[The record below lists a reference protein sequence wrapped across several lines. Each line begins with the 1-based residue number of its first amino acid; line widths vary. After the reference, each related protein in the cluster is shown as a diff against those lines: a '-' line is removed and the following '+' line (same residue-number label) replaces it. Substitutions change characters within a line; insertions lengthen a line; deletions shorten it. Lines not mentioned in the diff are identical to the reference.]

1 MVMAQW
7 RAVIFIGAWL
17 LSVAAVAAVDARVDR
32 TTFPVTDSL
41 RVVFETDQS
50 VDGSPDWSPLNA
62 DFEILGT
69 SQSTSVNIINGR
81 MRRAATWNVDLMAR
95 RPGMLIVP
103 SIRIGSES
111 TRPIGLKVQAGVVD
125 ADGVPAGDAFLEVEV
140 DSAAPYVQEQL
151 IFTIRL
157 FRRVTL
163 SNASLTEPS
172 ISGGDIAVERLGDDI
187 GYETRRGNTTFA
199 VVERR
204 YAMFAQ
210 SSGLAVIQPLLF
222 EGRAGSASRSAFD
235 PFSRGRVVRARS
247 KPIEIDV
254 RPIPDAFAGRVW
266 LPASQLLLVES
277 MSDGGNEFRVG
288 EPVTRTLTLR
298 ANGLAANQLP
308 EIASQAPDGIKQ
320 YPDQPVLENRPSADG
335 VRGIRQEKVALIP
348 ARAGM
353 MTLPAVTVPWWNTRT
368 DELEYARLAERVIN
382 VLPASG
388 AAGNQSSSLLE
399 APVASVAK
407 PNGLSLDMPAKSSD
421 MRWRWVSGALAVG
434 WLATVLVWWYRSRRK
449 PLPAAV
455 LAKPSQRQ
463 LRRNLERACQ
473 SNMAVDAQQ
482 ALLAWAGQRWPG
494 SQIRSLGQF
503 AARLEGELQGEVHLL
518 SQALYA
524 ESDRTWSGEKLWQL
538 FEEFGRARS
547 ARVTPP
553 DPQLEPMYL
562 RR

>member
-157 FRRVTL
+157 FRRVTM

-210 SSGLAVIQPLLF
+210 SSGPAVIQPLLF
-222 EGRAGSASRSAFD
+222 EGRAGSASRSVFG

-254 RPIPDAFAGRVW
+254 RPIPDACAGRVW

-277 MSDGGNEFRVG
+277 MSYCGN
-288 EPVTRTLTLR
+288 
-298 ANGLAANQLP
+298 
-308 EIASQAPDGIKQ
+308 
-320 YPDQPVLENRPSADG
+320 
-335 VRGIRQEKVALIP
+335 
-348 ARAGM
+348 
-353 MTLPAVTVPWWNTRT
+353 
-368 DELEYARLAERVIN
+368 
-382 VLPASG
+382 
-388 AAGNQSSSLLE
+388 
-399 APVASVAK
+399 
-407 PNGLSLDMPAKSSD
+407 
-421 MRWRWVSGALAVG
+421 
-434 WLATVLVWWYRSRRK
+434 
-449 PLPAAV
+449 
-455 LAKPSQRQ
+455 
-463 LRRNLERACQ
+463 
-473 SNMAVDAQQ
+473 
-482 ALLAWAGQRWPG
+482 
-494 SQIRSLGQF
+494 
-503 AARLEGELQGEVHLL
+503 
-518 SQALYA
+518 
-524 ESDRTWSGEKLWQL
+524 
-538 FEEFGRARS
+538 
-547 ARVTPP
+547 
-553 DPQLEPMYL
+553 
-562 RR
+562 